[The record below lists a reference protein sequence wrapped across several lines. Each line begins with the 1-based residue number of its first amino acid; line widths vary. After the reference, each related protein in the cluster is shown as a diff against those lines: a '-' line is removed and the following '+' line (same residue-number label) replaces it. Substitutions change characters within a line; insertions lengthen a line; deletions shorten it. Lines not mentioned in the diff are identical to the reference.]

1 MPIFEIKKPIY
12 TTLWVNCN
20 SEEEA
25 KDWANKIV
33 ATIEIDSFDE
43 TPSKLEFFE
52 AESIQNEIK
61 VKKIDPASAP

>member
-12 TTLWVNCN
+12 TTLRITCE

-33 ATIEIDSFDE
+33 ATIEIDLPDE
-43 TPSKLEFFE
+43 IPSKLEFFE

-61 VKKIDPASAP
+61 IKKVEPAPAP